1 MKSDLREWRK
11 FAEFSGGES
20 MPAQNM
26 RAEKTAQTEI
36 IETISEI
43 AGIKKIGLLSAAE
56 DTAILFAGG
65 KEIKRYLDG
74 TVICE
79 AELKIFCR
87 SAAQLSAAERS
98 HEICNKLCS
107 LRGNLLPEKN
117 NWKVCRIK
125 AVSMP
130 SLDIQSDRTWLYS
143 AELSVN
149 YFLKTRKE

>member
-1 MKSDLREWRK
+1 
-11 FAEFSGGES
+11 
-20 MPAQNM
+20 MPAQNI
-26 RAEKTAQTEI
+26 RADKTAQAEI
-36 IETISEI
+36 IETISGI

-74 TVICE
+74 SAIYE

-87 SAAQLSAAERS
+87 SADQLSAAENS
-98 HEICNKLCS
+98 HEICNKLCA
-107 LRGNLLPEKN
+107 LRGDLLPESD

-130 SLDIQSDRTWLYS
+130 TLEKQSGRTWLYS
-143 AELSVN
+143 AVLSVN
-149 YFLKTRKE
+149 YFFKNRKE